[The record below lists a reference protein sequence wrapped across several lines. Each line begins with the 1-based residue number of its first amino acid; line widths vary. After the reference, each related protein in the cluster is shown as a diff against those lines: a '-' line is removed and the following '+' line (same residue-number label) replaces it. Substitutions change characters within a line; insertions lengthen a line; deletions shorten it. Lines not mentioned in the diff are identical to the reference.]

1 MLTDILQVYQD
12 QCLIYFS
19 SCGIILENSMYYS
32 HKRNM
37 ELLIQNNFKKYIIV
51 RLPQVI
57 GKSNNNSTL
66 INFLFNSIKN
76 NIKIQLYNNATR
88 YFIETE
94 DLVLIFK
101 NLIENKNNYNKIH
114 DIAIPIK
121 YTIFEI
127 VSTLEK
133 ILNINSDFE
142 IVNGGVDYNLKL
154 STVENIL
161 QNLNFVYNKSYLEKS
176 ILKSLL

>member
-1 MLTDILQVYQD
+1 
-12 QCLIYFS
+12 
-19 SCGIILENSMYYS
+19 
-32 HKRNM
+32 M
-37 ELLIQNNFKKYIIV
+37 ELLIQNNFKQYIIV

-66 INFLFNSIKN
+66 INFLVNSIKN

-101 NLIENKNNYNKIH
+101 NLIKNKNNYNKIH

-161 QNLNFVYNKSYLEKS
+161 QNLNLVYNKSYLEKS